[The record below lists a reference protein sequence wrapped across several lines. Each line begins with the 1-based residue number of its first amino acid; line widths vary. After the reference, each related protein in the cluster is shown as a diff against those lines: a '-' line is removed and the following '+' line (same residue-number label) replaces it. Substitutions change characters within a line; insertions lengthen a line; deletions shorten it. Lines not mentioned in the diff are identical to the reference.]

1 MPTTNDFYN
10 GMTFMYDGDILEVC
24 EFMHV
29 KPGKGPAFVRAKVR
43 NMRTGSNVERT
54 FRAGEKVEQIR
65 LEEKRMQYLYRDGGS
80 YVFMDNETYDQI
92 QISEEQ
98 LGDNKNYLKENENIK
113 ALFNG
118 TEILGIEVAQF
129 MDLEVVETD
138 PGLKGNTVSGGTKPA
153 TLETGAVVR
162 VPLFLNVGD
171 KIKVDTRLNKY
182 LERVKSSD

>member
-1 MPTTNDFYN
+1 MPTTNDFTN
-10 GMTFMYDGDILEVC
+10 GMTFMYDGDILEVI

-54 FRAGEKVEQIR
+54 FRAGEKVDQIR
-65 LEEKRMQYLYRDGGS
+65 LEEKSMQYLYHDGSS

-92 QISEEQ
+92 QVSEEQ
-98 LGDNKNYLKENENIK
+98 LGDNRNYLKENDNIK
-113 ALFNG
+113 VLFNG

-129 MDLEVVETD
+129 MDLEITDTD
-138 PGLKGNTVSGGTKPA
+138 PGLKGNTVAGGTKPA

-162 VPLFLNVGD
+162 VPLFLNIGD
-171 KIKVDTRLNKY
+171 KIKVDTRQNKY